1 MNYCGMS
8 PRQIGAILECNE
20 KRRDN
25 LLEMAKSLDSESARA
40 RFVVDYFTNKLPKET
55 IASIDEVEENKVSNF
70 SYDYSYIKGN
80 SMFETREQK
89 SVGFSYSGGYVS
101 GKTIMSTGNDIFIEG
116 RPKIF
121 PSIFALKMGTCTM
134 FAHEMKRLMHEL
146 DVPCDLIETDTPID
160 CYDLYSGKDEAE
172 GTPIN
177 VNGISKIYH
186 AYNII
191 TLNGEPLKVDIAG
204 YLTAQDFNEKHPIGR
219 ENPIDPDNFYFSQ
232 NINENPFQGADNPT
246 L

>member
-8 PRQIGAILECNE
+8 PRQIGEILECNE

-25 LLEMAKSLDSESARA
+25 LLEMAKALDSKSARA
-40 RFVVDYFTNKLPKET
+40 QFVVDYFTNKLPKGT
-55 IASIDEVEENKVSNF
+55 IASIDEVDANNISNF
-70 SYDYSYIKGN
+70 SYDYSFVKGN
-80 SMFETREQK
+80 ESFEARTQK

-101 GKTIMSTGNDIFIEG
+101 GKTIMSTGNDLSIDG
-116 RPKIF
+116 GPKIF

-134 FAHEMKRLMHEL
+134 FAHEMKRLMAEL
-146 DVPCDLIETDTPID
+146 DVPCELIETNKAID
-160 CYDLYSGKDEAE
+160 CYDLYSGKDEVE
-172 GTPIN
+172 GNEIN
-177 VNGISKIYH
+177 VNAIKKMYH

-191 TLNGEPLKVDIAG
+191 TINNQPLKVDIAG

-219 ENPIDPDNFYFSQ
+219 ENPIDPDNFYFSP